1 MSQENLPVPDRWI
14 EGAKQMQ
21 REIDRQ
27 TAIQN
32 TLSEKETG
40 DLDTTRLL
48 MKKYPGNP
56 GKVLPLSYHGGRKS
70 RAKSH
75 RCNSK
80 KNKRTR
86 RKSVK
91 KQQRRRK

>member
-1 MSQENLPVPDRWI
+1 MSQDNLGVPDPWI
-14 EGAKQMQ
+14 EGARKIQ
-21 REIDRQ
+21 REIDDQ
-27 TAIQN
+27 TAIQR
-32 TLSEKETG
+32 LSEKETG
-40 DLDTTRLL
+40 DLYDTQSLL
-48 MKKYPGNP
+48 ENYR